1 MSPSGTRHLMWQKR
15 TRVPTRQF
23 SMEVFTQLRFEPFT
37 VESEVKWMTA
47 LTQYGKNY
55 ILFPSVW
62 IIAAISHHTVKS
74 HFRIYHYDIVYT
86 TKIFFQ
92 PEIPTFLIKSIRNP
106 NYYAGSVWNH
116 SQKARADAEHLTI
129 LYIHSQYAV
138 CVLSFKKYWLHIFQL
153 STCICSH

>member
-1 MSPSGTRHLMWQKR
+1 
-15 TRVPTRQF
+15 
-23 SMEVFTQLRFEPFT
+23 
-37 VESEVKWMTA
+37 MTA

-55 ILFPSVW
+55 ILFPSVL

-106 NYYAGSVWNH
+106 NYYAGSV
-116 SQKARADAEHLTI
+116 
-129 LYIHSQYAV
+129 
-138 CVLSFKKYWLHIFQL
+138 
-153 STCICSH
+153 